1 MMVNRALLATLADGE
16 FHSGE
21 ALGETMGVSRAAVW
35 KQLQKLEEIGI
46 PLHSVKGRGYRLQD
60 AVELLDVNGLQ
71 AQVNQELWQH
81 IEVALVTDSTNEDVQ
96 RWLAGHT
103 GRCVF
108 FAEKQNAGRGRR
120 GRTWVSP
127 FARNLYFSLG
137 WPFENGVAGVQGLS
151 LAVGLAIY
159 RVLKRHCQ
167 APVAL
172 KWPNDIL
179 VNDAK
184 LGGILLEL
192 NGVVL
197 DACNV
202 VIGIGIN
209 LDIRHGDLEQIAQAA
224 TGLKQQGCHVSRNQ
238 LAAELLNSL
247 EDVLTRFA
255 SVGFAPFAQEWNQA
269 NGYHGRAVRLLL
281 PSSEVNGICQGV
293 NEKGELC
300 IQVAGVPRYFN
311 AGEVSLRLADAS

>member
-1 MMVNRALLATLADGE
+1 MVNRTLLQTLADGE

-21 ALGETMGVSRAAVW
+21 ALGEILGVSRAAVW

-46 PLHSVKGRGYRLQD
+46 PLNSVKGRGYRLQD
-60 AVELLDVNGLQ
+60 AVELLDQ
-71 AQVNQELWQH
+71 AFLRSQLDAAIWQEVS
-81 IEVALVTDSTNEDVQ
+81 VALVTGSTNEDVQ
-96 RWLAGHT
+96 HWFAGHA

-120 GRTWVSP
+120 GRQWVSP

-159 RVLKRHCQ
+159 RVLKCHCQ

-179 VNDAK
+179 VNEAK

-192 NGVVL
+192 NGVML

-202 VIGIGIN
+202 VIGIGLN
-209 LDIRHGDLEQIAQAA
+209 LDIRHSDQEAIGQPA
-224 TGLKQQGCHVSRNQ
+224 TGLRQQGCKVSRAQ
-238 LAAELLNSL
+238 LALELVQSL
-247 EDVLTRFA
+247 EHVLQGF
-255 SVGFAPFAQEWNQA
+255 SVSGFAPFAEEWNAA
-269 NGYHGRAVRLLL
+269 NGFHGREVRLIL
-281 PSSEVNGICQGV
+281 PSSEVTGICQGV

-300 IQVAGVPRYFN
+300 ILVKGVAQYFN
-311 AGEVSLRLADAS
+311 AGEVSLRLADVT